1 MLFQCGLMY
10 VCTCVEVVCSTWYI
24 RWVSCVLH
32 NALKCWVASAVR
44 CCAAWHSLPLFNLR
58 IRHSLGQSDTHS
70 TSRAVSQPFG
80 QSVSQSLA
88 QSVNLA
94 VHTPENS
101 CQASEC
107 VWLVVAFVVCVLHF
121 MTVIHFC
128 VWATPPCRC
137 YLRLFASLTLLGK
150 KLLNCY
156 SSHLW

>member
-1 MLFQCGLMY
+1 MIHQMGQLRASQH
-10 VCTCVEVVCSTWYI
+10 VEVLSGKC
-24 RWVSCVLH
+24 CAVL
-32 NALKCWVASAVR
+32 

-70 TSRAVSQPFG
+70 TSRAVSQPFS

-107 VWLVVAFVVCVLHF
+107 VVVVAAVVCVLHF

-128 VWATPPCRC
+128 V
-137 YLRLFASLTLLGK
+137 
-150 KLLNCY
+150 
-156 SSHLW
+156 